1 MIALHTENI
10 KDFMRL
16 LFKSSVFDKYEIH
29 GASVTTFTSFEIS
42 GSINSDFYDK
52 GRADERKYCTWEE
65 IRPFIY
71 SIIKGSKLPKQMKI
85 VLAAYDELLKS
96 LNPNASALFINII
109 YENGSL
115 NIITGCGIKTFSLD
129 KSYEFVWDTYVSE
142 LLEKNN
148 IFVSTHI

>member
-42 GSINSDFYDK
+42 GNLNADFYDEGSAP
-52 GRADERKYCTWEE
+52 GRKHCTWEE

-85 VLAAYDELLKS
+85 VLAANDELLKS
-96 LNPNASALFINII
+96 LNPNAF
-109 YENGSL
+109 GSFYKHHL
-115 NIITGCGIKTFSLD
+115 RK
-129 KSYEFVWDTYVSE
+129 
-142 LLEKNN
+142 
-148 IFVSTHI
+148 